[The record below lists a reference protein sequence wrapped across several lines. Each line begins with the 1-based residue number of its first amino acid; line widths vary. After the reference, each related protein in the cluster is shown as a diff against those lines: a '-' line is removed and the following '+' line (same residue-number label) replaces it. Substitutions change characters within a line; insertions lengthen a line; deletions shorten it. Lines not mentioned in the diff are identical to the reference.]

1 MEIGEMEILY
11 TPADARRYVLQRQR
25 EGESVAVVPTM
36 GALHDGHLSLVEI
49 GKQQCDRAA
58 ATIFVNPTQFAPHE
72 DLDQYPRT
80 LEQDL
85 QRLQS
90 LGTDAVFVPEVAA
103 MYPDGCSTSIVPPRV
118 ANRLEGQHRPEHFG
132 GVCTIVLKLFQ
143 CLPCDV
149 AVFGRKDYQQWRVI
163 ESMVADLN
171 LPVKVVAGEIV
182 RDPDGLAMSSRNR
195 YLSVAE
201 RQSALVIP
209 QALDQLVSQVTQGQK
224 DVALL
229 QANLLRSLDG
239 GGIEDSAR
247 VDSVDYA
254 VIVDAKTLEPILEL
268 DRPAVALI
276 AARVGATRLI
286 DNRLIEV

>member
-1 MEIGEMEILY
+1 MEILH
-11 TPADARRYVLQRQR
+11 TPADARSYVLRHQR
-25 EGESVAVVPTM
+25 EGQSVAVVPTM

-49 GKQQCDRAA
+49 GKQYCDRVA

-80 LEQDL
+80 LDQDL
-85 QRLQS
+85 SRLRS
-90 LGTDAVFVPEVAA
+90 LGTDAVFVPEVAS
-103 MYPDGCSTSIVPPRV
+103 MYPEGCTTSVLPPRV
-118 ANRLEGQHRPEHFG
+118 ANRFEGQYRPEHFG

-163 ESMVADLN
+163 ESMVEDLN
-171 LPVKVVAGEIV
+171 LPIRILAGEIV
-182 RDPDGLAMSSRNR
+182 RDSDGLAMSSRNR
-195 YLSVAE
+195 YLSDAE

-209 QALDQLVSQVTQGQK
+209 RSLDQLLSEVRQGER
-224 DVALL
+224 DVERL
-229 QANLLRSLDG
+229 QASLLKCLMGDG
-239 GGIEDSAR
+239 VSDSAC

-254 VIVDAKTLEPILEL
+254 VVVDAESLEPISKL

-276 AARVGATRLI
+276 AAKVGATRLI
-286 DNRLIEV
+286 DNRVIEL